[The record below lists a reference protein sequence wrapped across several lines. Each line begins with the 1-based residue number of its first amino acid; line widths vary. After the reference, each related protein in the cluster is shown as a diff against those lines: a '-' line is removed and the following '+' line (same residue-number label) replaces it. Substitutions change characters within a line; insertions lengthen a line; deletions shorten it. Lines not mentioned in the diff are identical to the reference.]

1 METGEPDIIAQAV
14 SPGHRDGIG
23 PRAEGC
29 LPPGRSLAPGH
40 GDAQPTS
47 FHQGREGKS
56 LRTTE
61 MEGEFERSMMPGAGG
76 KEERSPLSGVRM
88 APRARGAW
96 TGLVC
101 VSGDLVRVADHW
113 GTLNK

>member
-1 METGEPDIIAQAV
+1 
-14 SPGHRDGIG
+14 
-23 PRAEGC
+23 
-29 LPPGRSLAPGH
+29 
-40 GDAQPTS
+40 
-47 FHQGREGKS
+47 
-56 LRTTE
+56 
-61 MEGEFERSMMPGAGG
+61 MMPGAGG

>member
-1 METGEPDIIAQAV
+1 METGELDIIAQAV
-14 SPGHRDGIG
+14 SPGRRDGIG

-47 FHQGREGKS
+47 FHQDREGKS

-61 MEGEFERSMMPGAGG
+61 MEGEFERWMMPEVREGRRRGAPSQGSG
-76 KEERSPLSGVRM
+76 WLPEPGVR
-88 APRARGAW
+88 GQGW
-96 TGLVC
+96 SVC
-101 VSGDLVRVADHW
+101 RPTWSEL
-113 GTLNK
+113 